1 MTTQTEYREL
11 EETLTKA
18 LHERSIEILELEETN
33 RAYKARIKDL
43 TKENDDFDR
52 QVKNLANIIS
62 DRVHRVDQLT
72 AEKDALRSEVKEL
85 QEALDKREK
94 ELIARNF

>member
-11 EETLTKA
+11 EETLTQA
-18 LHERSIEILELEETN
+18 LHERSIECLELHDQI
-33 RAYKARIKDL
+33 RQLK
-43 TKENDDFDR
+43 KENDDYNT

-62 DRVHRVDQLT
+62 NRVNAVDTLAKEKDQLRT
-72 AEKDALRSEVKEL
+72 QVKEL
-85 QEALDKREK
+85 KQALQDRER